1 MARKYFGIVVL
12 LSMAILAGSAFAQQS
27 NEIAGT
33 IGRTFIPDQGV
44 SGGDTIHF
52 GKGLTYEGNYS
63 HRFFNFGVFG
73 VSVEVPVVVDPST
86 KLQYNVN
93 SVPYAFKSYFVTPA
107 ARVNLFPTTAFSP
120 WVSVGGGFGY
130 FTPSSTLEFN
140 QTPNPGKSESTAVF
154 QVGGGLDVRV
164 IGHFKI
170 RGEIR
175 DFYSGEPPIN
185 LNSGSR
191 YSNLYAAAGVVFAF

>member
-12 LSMAILAGSAFAQQS
+12 LTVAILAGNAVAQKS
-27 NEIAGT
+27 NEVAGT
-33 IGRTFIPDQGV
+33 IGRTFITDQNV

-52 GKGLTYEGNYS
+52 GDGLTYEANYA
-63 HRFFNFGVFG
+63 HRFVNFGVFG
-73 VSVEVPVVVDPST
+73 ISLEVPFVVDPT
-86 KLQYNVN
+86 EKLQYNVN
-93 SVPYAFKSYFVTPA
+93 LVPAAFKSYFITPA
-107 ARVNLFPTTAFSP
+107 ARVNLFPSTSFSP
-120 WVSVGGGFGY
+120 WVSVGAGFGY

-140 QTPNPGKSESTAVF
+140 GTPNPGKSRTAGVF

-164 IGHFKI
+164 IGNFKI

-185 LNSGSR
+185 LNSSNR
-191 YSNLYAAAGVVFAF
+191 YSNLYAAAGVVFSF

>member
-12 LSMAILAGSAFAQQS
+12 LAVAILAGNALAQS
-27 NEIAGT
+27 NEVAGT
-33 IGRTFIPDQGV
+33 IGRTFIASQTA
-44 SGGDTIHF
+44 GGGTIHF
-52 GKGLTYEGNYS
+52 GDGLTYEANYA
-63 HRFFNFGVFG
+63 HRFVNFGVFG
-73 VSVEVPVVVDPST
+73 VSVEVPFVVDPT
-86 KLQYNVN
+86 NKVQDNIN
-93 SVPYAFKSYFVTPA
+93 AVPAAFKSYFVTPA
-107 ARVNLFPTTAFSP
+107 ARLNLFPTTSFSP

-140 QTPNPGKSESTAVF
+140 GTPNPGKSRTTGVF

-164 IGHFKI
+164 IGNFKI

-185 LNSGSR
+185 VNASGR
-191 YSNLYAAAGVVFAF
+191 YNNLYAAAGVVFSF